1 MTKPISTWQ
10 NKPLSFFAVCG
21 LALTLCSASIPVAH
35 GKSSDEERTKICGK
49 AEKRY
54 QKLFGKASS
63 DEDVTIV
70 MMHKFTFCPSKITVK
85 RGTKVRFINVD
96 KRTSHSVWFK
106 EEGKPESDRLFGEEF
121 TEITFDGPP
130 AVYPYLCGPHWES
143 DGMIGTVTVTP

>member
-1 MTKPISTWQ
+1 MKKPISTLQ
-10 NKPLSFFAVCG
+10 NKFFSILILCG
-21 LALTLCSASIPVAH
+21 FALVLNSAGSSPVHAEA
-35 GKSSDEERTKICGK
+35 SDAERAKICGK

-63 DEDVTIV
+63 DEDITIV
-70 MMHKFTFCPSKITVK
+70 MMHKYTFCPAQITVK

-106 EEGKPESDRLFGEEF
+106 EAEKPESDRLFGEEF

-130 AVYPYLCGPHWES
+130 AIYPYLCGPHWES
-143 DGMIGTVTVTP
+143 EGMIGTVTVTP